1 MREAGRSWH
10 VALQD
15 LLEDDT
21 DEDAQ
26 NFCVHGLFLSLSGS
40 GLNFLSGG
48 CFSKSHRGE
57 TLSIYNNAITL
68 IIKDG
73 THLKFAPFGVIIL

>member
-1 MREAGRSWH
+1 VLRSRISWRTTLIKMLRIF
-10 VALQD
+10 AYM
-15 LLEDDT
+15 
-21 DEDAQ
+21 
-26 NFCVHGLFLSLSGS
+26 GLFLSLSGS
-40 GLNFLSGG
+40 GLNFLSAG

-73 THLKFAPFGVIIL
+73 THLKFGGFGVIIS